1 MGWLFSSQW
10 ARKNDLV
17 QHILSQIKEPY
28 HTIAHR
34 LVGNHLWV
42 VYGAQQGTEAWQ
54 RMNGKN
60 EIVLFKMRFGGG
72 EGGYKD
78 VGENSGPYATDCPVS
93 LFEIAGPP
101 ITNTADEW
109 RRRVISDHARK
120 QALRKVKIA
129 PGDVVTYGNVQYRV
143 EKYLGRSGW
152 YVNRVS
158 DGALLRMSARQ
169 MNQARQSQLD
179 AQSGVVEHNED
190 CVGKGHAKESDIAHS
205 QCELF
210 A

>member
-60 EIVLFKMRFGGG
+60 EIVLFKMQFGGG

-78 VGENSGPYATDCPVS
+78 VGENCGPYDLDCPAS
-93 LFEIAGPP
+93 LIKLAGPP
-101 ITNTADEW
+101 ISDTAQSW
-109 RRRVISDHARK
+109 RDCVLEAHSHKKAVRNVRIE
-120 QALRKVKIA
+120 
-129 PGDVVTYGNVQYRV
+129 PGDVVTYGDVQYRV
-143 EKYLGRSGW
+143 EKYLGRRGW

-169 MNQARQSQLD
+169 MNQARQNKLTVQKD
-179 AQSGVVEHNED
+179 ETAQDEK
-190 CVGKGHAKESDIAHS
+190 GKPDMQIAPS